1 MLEQMPIRYA
11 VPQHIIEEE
20 EIEESDDESGEN
32 VDMSEQSWVEP
43 ENADDS

>member
-1 MLEQMPIRYA
+1 MVEQMPIRCA
-11 VPQHIIEEE
+11 LQQDIIEEE

-43 ENADDS
+43 ENADES